1 MKVFKELIN
10 RNKGKDFNYFI
21 RVTTDFITYDVNIV
35 LTDWNNNQMI
45 DYETIK
51 TFKSTEL
58 DEMKKLLDYLEG
70 IYVVEDEMHTI
81 DTKKRYWVSGL

>member
-1 MKVFKELIN
+1 MNVFKELIN

-35 LTDWNNNQMI
+35 LTDWNNQLI

-58 DEMKKLLDYLEG
+58 EEMKKLLDYLEA

>member
-1 MKVFKELIN
+1 MNIFKDLIN

-21 RVTTDFITYDVNIV
+21 SVTTDFDTYDINFI
-35 LTDWNNNQMI
+35 LTDWNNQII

-58 DEMKKLLDYLEG
+58 DEMKKVLNNLKM
-70 IYVVEDEMHTI
+70 IYVVEDEMQTT

>member
-1 MKVFKELIN
+1 MNAFKELIN

-21 RVTTDFITYDVNIV
+21 RVTTDFITYDVNIF
-35 LTDWNNNQMI
+35 LTDWKNQMI

-58 DEMKKLLDYLEG
+58 DEMKKLLDYLET

-81 DTKKRYWVSGL
+81 DTKNRYWVSGL

>member
-1 MKVFKELIN
+1 MNVFKTLIN
-10 RNKGKDFNYFI
+10 RNKGKDFNYSV

-35 LTDWNNNQMI
+35 LTDWNNQII

-51 TFKSTEL
+51 TFKSNEVN
-58 DEMKKLLDYLEG
+58 DMKKLLDALKT

>member
-1 MKVFKELIN
+1 MNAFKELIN

-21 RVTTDFITYDVNIV
+21 RVTTDFDTYDVNFI
-35 LTDWNNNQMI
+35 LTDWNNVII

-58 DEMKKLLDYLEG
+58 EEMKKVLNNLKT
-70 IYVVEDEMHTI
+70 IYVVEDEMQTS
-81 DTKKRYWVSGL
+81 DTTKRYWVSGL

>member
-1 MKVFKELIN
+1 VNIFKELIN

-35 LTDWNNNQMI
+35 LTDWNNQLI

-51 TFKSTEL
+51 TFKSAEL
-58 DEMKKLLDYLEG
+58 HEMKKLLSNLEN

>member
-1 MKVFKELIN
+1 MNIFKELIN

-21 RVTTDFITYDVNIV
+21 RVTTDFITYDVNIG
-35 LTDWNNNQMI
+35 LTDWNNQLI

-58 DEMKKLLDYLEG
+58 EEMKKVLNNLKT
-70 IYVVEDEMHTI
+70 IYVVEDEMQTI
-81 DTKKRYWVSGL
+81 DTKKRYLVSGL

>member
-1 MKVFKELIN
+1 MNVFKALIN
-10 RNKGKDFNYFI
+10 RNKGKDFNYSV

-35 LTDWNNNQMI
+35 LTDWNNQII

-51 TFKSTEL
+51 TFKSNEVN
-58 DEMKKLLDYLEG
+58 DMKKLLDTLKT

>member
-1 MKVFKELIN
+1 MLNILHELVN
-10 RNKGKDFNYFI
+10 RNKGKNFNYFV
-21 RVTTDFITYDVNIV
+21 RVTTDFITYDVNMV
-35 LTDWNNNQMI
+35 LSDWNNGLI

-58 DEMKKLLDYLEG
+58 DEMKKLLGYLDT
-70 IYVVEDEMHTI
+70 IYVVEDEMQTI

>member
-1 MKVFKELIN
+1 MNIFKELIN
-10 RNKGKDFNYFI
+10 RNKGKDFNYFV

-35 LTDWNNNQMI
+35 LTDWNNQLI

-58 DEMKKLLDYLEG
+58 EEMKKLLSNLEN

>member
-1 MKVFKELIN
+1 MNIFKELIN

-21 RVTTDFITYDVNIV
+21 RVTTDFITYDVNIG
-35 LTDWNNNQMI
+35 LTDWNNQLI

-58 DEMKKLLDYLEG
+58 EEMKKVLNNLKT
-70 IYVVEDEMHTI
+70 IYVVEDEMQTI
-81 DTKKRYWVSGL
+81 DTKKRYLVSDL

>member
-1 MKVFKELIN
+1 MNIFKELIN
-10 RNKGKDFNYFI
+10 RNKGKDFNYFV

-35 LTDWNNNQMI
+35 LTDWNNQLI

-58 DEMKKLLDYLEG
+58 HEMKKLLSNLEN

>member
-1 MKVFKELIN
+1 MNAFKELIN

-21 RVTTDFITYDVNIV
+21 RVTTDFDTYDVNFI
-35 LTDWNNNQMI
+35 LTDWNNVTI

-58 DEMKKLLDYLEG
+58 EDMKKTLENLKT
-70 IYVVEDEMHTI
+70 IYVVEDEMQTI
-81 DTKKRYWVSGL
+81 DTKNRYWVSGL

>member
-1 MKVFKELIN
+1 MNIFKELIN

-21 RVTTDFITYDVNIV
+21 RVTTDFITYDVNIF
-35 LTDWNNNQMI
+35 LTDWSNQLI

-58 DEMKKLLDYLEG
+58 DEMKKLLGYLEV

-81 DTKKRYWVSGL
+81 DTKNRYWVSGL

>member
-1 MKVFKELIN
+1 MNIFKELIN

-35 LTDWNNNQMI
+35 LTDWNNQLI

-58 DEMKKLLDYLEG
+58 EEMKKLLSNLEN